1 VQIRPAT
8 DQDAAVAAQLWTEA
22 YAGRGPNGEGRR
34 EPYAER
40 DFRKAVE
47 RGEVLVAERGA
58 EVVGIV
64 VHLPPGATGR
74 AVAGPGES
82 ELLRLAVAES
92 ARRQGTGRA
101 LAEACAALAR
111 TVGAEAI
118 ALWSRPYQTEAHRLY
133 ESLGYARV
141 PGRDG
146 HDEDGSRL
154 VFVLS
159 L

>member
-1 VQIRPAT
+1 MRIRPAT
-8 DQDAAVAAQLWTEA
+8 DEDAAVAAQLWTEA
-22 YAGRGPNGEGRR
+22 YAGRGPGGEGRR
-34 EPYAER
+34 EPYDER
-40 DFRKAVE
+40 DFHEVVE
-47 RGEVLVAERGA
+47 RSEALVAERER

-74 AVAGPGES
+74 AVAEPSES
-82 ELLRLAVAES
+82 ELSRLAVAES
-92 ARRQGTGRA
+92 ARRQGAGRA
-101 LAEACAALAR
+101 LAEACAVLAS
-111 TVGAEAI
+111 TADAEAI

-133 ESLGYARV
+133 ESLGYVRV

-146 HDEDGSRL
+146 RDEDGSRL